1 MDQILK
7 KNVEVILANP
17 RGFCAGVSRAIEIV
31 ELAIKYHSNN
41 RKVYV
46 LHEIVHNKYIIN
58 SLKEMGVLFIDTLD
72 QAEDGSILIY
82 SAHGVSK
89 EIEHLAQLRNLE
101 IINATCPLVTKVHKE
116 VQSYDRQGYQIIL
129 IGHKGHREVE
139 GTIGQIT
146 TPVLLVQTISDIDNI
161 AVVNQNKLAYVTQT
175 TLSVDDTK
183 EIINKLKQKFP
194 NIKGPD
200 LKDICYATQNRQNA
214 VKQLSELV
222 DIVFILGS
230 KNSSNSNRLKELAK
244 LKAPAFLIDSYKE
257 IDLSLLQNVEK
268 IGITAGASA
277 PEILI
282 TEVIDSL
289 KQHLNIKLSNLEITK
304 ENIAFNI
311 PKQLREYKQ

>member
-1 MDQILK
+1 MHQNPK

-17 RGFCAGVSRAIEIV
+17 RGFCAGVSRAIETV
-31 ELAIKYHSNN
+31 ELAVKYHSNN

-46 LHEIVHNKYIIN
+46 LHEIVHNQYIIN
-58 SLKEMGVLFIDTLD
+58 SLKESGVLFIDTLD

-89 EIEHLAQLRNLE
+89 EIEHFAQLRNLE

-116 VQSYDRQGYQIIL
+116 VQAYDKEGYQIIL
-129 IGHKGHREVE
+129 IGHKGHREIE

-146 TPVLLVQTISDIDNI
+146 TPVLLVQTVSDIDNI
-161 AVVNQNKLAYVTQT
+161 KVINPNKLAYATQT

-222 DIVFILGS
+222 DIMFILGS

-244 LKAPAFLIDSYKE
+244 LKTSAFLIDSHKE
-257 IDLSLLQNVEK
+257 IDFNLLQDVEK

-282 TEVIDSL
+282 TEVINSL
-289 KQHLNIKLSNLEITK
+289 KQHLNIKLSNLEIAK

-311 PKQLREYKQ
+311 PKQLRKYKQ